1 MIWLWKIEVGHY
13 FLLSLLWLGGGFNF
27 VQDIQ
32 MCIPQSPL
40 TWGDDPIWQVCLGR
54 GSLWMQSAKWV
65 CLNLVC
71 SGKFLP
77 KRELCVSKNHPTRFN
92 VILRRFAPICLF
104 ACFTPNSDTTS
115 EEKRISNK
123 LWQLWEGSW
132 FATQDF
138 DEIAR
143 DLLWEFCLFW
153 VILGVRVLSIKSIDW

>member
-1 MIWLWKIEVGHY
+1 MVWLWKIEVGHY

-32 MCIPQSPL
+32 MCILQSTP

-54 GSLWMQSAKWV
+54 GSLWMQPAKWV

-77 KRELCVSKNHPTRFN
+77 ERELCVSNHPTRFI

-115 EEKRISNK
+115 EEKGYPTSYDSYEKDPALPHRILMRWHVVCYESFVCF
-123 LWQLWEGSW
+123 G
-132 FATQDF
+132 
-138 DEIAR
+138 
-143 DLLWEFCLFW
+143 LF
-153 VILGVRVLSIKSIDW
+153 